1 MSTTDA
7 TDTTSVGNPSAPER
21 APLRRSGSTFAREG
35 TISATWGLGVYALS
49 LVTGPLLARSLGPA
63 GRGDLAAVV
72 APAQVLVFV
81 LGLGVPAACAYFTHS
96 VPRAALVGAAV
107 ATSALVALP
116 VVVVLWPLIPTYLE
130 GHDPATVLA
139 LRVLLLQTL
148 VTIVA
153 LAAIEMRRARSAG
166 MAYNVLRSLPVL
178 LNAAAIVTLFV
189 LGQLDLDTALLA
201 VVGAVI
207 VADLV
212 ALVVARLPR
221 PVWRWEVL
229 RRSWSFGA
237 RAWVGTVSNAMAGRL
252 DQVLLV
258 SLVAPA
264 ELGRYAV
271 AVSAANVT
279 IPIGQGA
286 ASAVLP
292 QLRRGGLRTGRD
304 VARAAVTVGVA
315 AGCVA
320 LAVGLAAPWVLPL
333 LFGEAF
339 RGAVEPL
346 LILLP
351 GQVAG
356 AVAEVLRA
364 DLGARGH
371 PGLASLCQGVA
382 AAVTVV
388 LLVPAVHAAGISGA
402 ALVTT
407 VAYLS
412 MAVVAALLVRRQHTA
427 DREASDAT

>member
-1 MSTTDA
+1 VSTTE
-7 TDTTSVGNPSAPER
+7 TTTVDHPPAASRV
-21 APLRRSGSTFAREG
+21 PLRRSGSTFAREG
-35 TISATWGLGVYALS
+35 TISATWGLGVYAIS

-72 APAQVLVFV
+72 APAQVLVYV

-96 VPRAALVGAAV
+96 VPRRALVGAAI
-107 ATSALVALP
+107 ATSVVIALP
-116 VVVVLWPLIPTYLE
+116 VVAVLWPLIPNYLE
-130 GHDPATVLA
+130 GHDPVTVVA
-139 LRVLLLQTL
+139 LRALLLQTL

-153 LAAIEMRRARSAG
+153 LTATEMRRARSAG

-178 LNAAAIVTLFV
+178 LNAAAIVVLFV
-189 LGQLDLDTALLA
+189 FGELDVGTALLA
-201 VVGAVI
+201 VVGGVVI
-207 VADLV
+207 ADVV
-212 ALVVARLPR
+212 ALLAGRLPR
-221 PVWRWEVL
+221 PVWRWQVV
-229 RRSWSFGA
+229 RRTWSFGA

-258 SLVAPA
+258 GLVAPA

-279 IPIGQGA
+279 VPIGQGA

-292 QLRRGGLRTGRD
+292 QLRRGGLTTGRE
-304 VARAAVTVGVA
+304 VARAAAVVGVA

-320 LAVGLAAPWVLPL
+320 LAVGALAPLVLPF
-333 LFGEAF
+333 LFGEGF
-339 RGAVEPL
+339 RGAIAPL
-346 LILLP
+346 WLLLP

-371 PGLASLCQGVA
+371 PGLASVCQGVA
-382 AAVTVV
+382 AGVTVV
-388 LLVPAVHAAGISGA
+388 LLVPAVHVAGIAGA

-407 VAYLS
+407 VAYVS
-412 MAVVAALLVRRQHTA
+412 MAVAAALLVRREHARAQ
-427 DREASDAT
+427 EVPDAG